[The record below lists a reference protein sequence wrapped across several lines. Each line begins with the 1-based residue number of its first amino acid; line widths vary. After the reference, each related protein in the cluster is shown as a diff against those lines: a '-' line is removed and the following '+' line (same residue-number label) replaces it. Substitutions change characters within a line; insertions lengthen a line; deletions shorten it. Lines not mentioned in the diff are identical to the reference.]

1 MPWCGSRWV
10 DPSVTVCPG
19 GGKPTANMNGAPEEK
34 PTTPGTTPGG
44 SQSTG
49 RPSLGIPPQAD
60 TSRVLFGRE
69 PGRPA
74 LGPGA
79 GTVPVSMSVYDITRR
94 DSKGWL
100 TNLKANDPGSY
111 QNLIGLL
118 RSGGFLGPRAN
129 SSESIRRAVDEAAKE
144 ASARYSSGQ
153 TENVD
158 FLDYLFSRSGSG
170 DMTGAGGSR
179 GRSGRAA
186 AYDGPVES
194 VQVAAETDIIAAAQA
209 TAQELLGRAPTQA
222 ELDKILKRTRKAE
235 QTQPTVQTRQGPGRV
250 TTEEGLTKE
259 GRDAILKQVL
269 MSSPDY
275 AGYQIDSTM
284 MDMFSNILSRGQAVA
299 RG

>member
-1 MPWCGSRWV
+1 MANRVVRSERPPWNPVSE
-10 DPSVTVCPG
+10 DSVP
-19 GGKPTANMNGAPEEK
+19 AR
-34 PTTPGTTPGG
+34 PGTGA
-44 SQSTG
+44 QTG
-49 RPSLGIPPQAD
+49 ATGQASPPRVPAQAD

-79 GTVPVSMSVYDITRR
+79 GTVPISMSVYDITRR

-158 FLDYLFSRSGSG
+158 FLDYLFSRAGSG
-170 DMTGAGGSR
+170 DATDPTGGSR
-179 GRSGRAA
+179 RGSGRAA
-186 AYDGPVES
+186 AYDGPMES
-194 VQVAAETDIIAAAQA
+194 VQVAAETDIVAMAQEA
-209 TAQELLGRAPTQA
+209 AQELLGRAPTQA
-222 ELDKILKRTRKAE
+222 ELDRILKRTRKAE
-235 QTQPTVQTRQGPGRV
+235 QAQPTVQTRQGPGRV
-250 TTEEGLTKE
+250 TTQEGLTKE

-284 MDMFSNILSRGQAVA
+284 MDMFANILRKGQAVA